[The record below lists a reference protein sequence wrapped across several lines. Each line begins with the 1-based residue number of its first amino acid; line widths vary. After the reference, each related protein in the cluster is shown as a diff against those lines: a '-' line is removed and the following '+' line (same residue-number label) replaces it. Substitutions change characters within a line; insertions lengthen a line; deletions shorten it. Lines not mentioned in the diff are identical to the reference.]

1 MKIVY
6 VAKSFIPSRMANS
19 IHVMNMCSAF
29 ASLGHEVTLL
39 LPDDEGYRLDID
51 PFDFYGI
58 EPNFKIQKLFYPS
71 LKGKTLFYSIA
82 TYSAIKRISPDLVV
96 GRFVNGCAI
105 SSNIGVSTVFDTHGP
120 IWNGRIDKAFFK
132 WMLNG
137 KGLRRI
143 TTNSS
148 ALREMYLNT
157 DLFEGKKFDT
167 ANLVVANNGANP
179 YPLDEVPS
187 QLPGQDAFPFK
198 VGYFGHLYEG
208 RGIEVIIALAKRF
221 PDFGFYVGGGEEKD
235 IAYWKLKEPLK
246 NIFFLGYITFGE
258 VYKYRNAC
266 DVLLAPY
273 QKVVS
278 PGGEQ
283 ANQEPYM
290 NPIKLIEYMSSKKA
304 IIASDLP
311 SVREVL
317 LHDEDAL
324 LVPYDDFRSWGDA
337 LELLESRKELSDRL
351 SNNAHR
357 KFMSSFTWKN
367 RAKKMLGDI

>member
-6 VAKSFIPSRMANS
+6 VAKSFVPSRMANS
-19 IHVMNMCSAF
+19 IHVMNICAAF
-29 ASLGHEVTLL
+29 AKLGHEVKLL
-39 LPDDEGYRLDID
+39 LPDDANYRLDAD
-51 PFDFYGI
+51 PFEFYGI
-58 EPNFKIQKLFYPS
+58 EPNFKIEKLFYPEW
-71 LKGKTLFYSIA
+71 KGKTLFYSLAI
-82 TYSAIKRISPDLVV
+82 YRAIKRFSPDLVV

-105 SSNIGVSTVFDTHGP
+105 ASQLGIPTVFDTHGP
-120 IWNGRIDKAFFK
+120 VWNGRVDTLFFK

-148 ALREMYLNT
+148 ALREMYLKT
-157 DLFEGKKFDT
+157 DLFEGKKFDIT
-167 ANLVVANNGANP
+167 NLVVANNGANP
-179 YPLDEVPS
+179 YPLDKVISE
-187 QLPGQDAFPFK
+187 LPGEDAFSFK

-221 PDFGFYVGGGEEKD
+221 PSFGFYVGGGEEKD
-235 IAYWKLKEPLK
+235 IAYWKKKEPLS
-246 NIFFLGYITFGE
+246 NVFFIGYITFGE

-273 QKVVS
+273 QKIVS

-290 NPIKLIEYMSSKKA
+290 NPIKLLEYMSSKKA

-311 SVREVL
+311 SVQEVL
-317 LHDEDAL
+317 VQEEHAL
-324 LVPYDDFRSWGDA
+324 LVPCDDFDAWANALLLLKEDSTKRNMLGKRSY
-337 LELLESRKELSDRL
+337 E
-351 SNNAHR
+351 
-357 KFMSSFTWKN
+357 KFIDNFTWEI
-367 RAKKMLGDI
+367 RAKKMIAGI